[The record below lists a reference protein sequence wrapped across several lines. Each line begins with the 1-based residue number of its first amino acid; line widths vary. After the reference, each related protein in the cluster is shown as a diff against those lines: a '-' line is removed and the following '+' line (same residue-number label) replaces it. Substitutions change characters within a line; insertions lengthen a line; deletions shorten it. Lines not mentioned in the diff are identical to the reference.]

1 MKKALII
8 SCLLICALC
17 IHAAA
22 EEEPLYP
29 VRENGKWGYINQ
41 QGQIVIEPQWAY
53 AEPFDGN
60 TAVVSLNALRSETP
74 DDGLIDRDGH
84 YIIEPGQ
91 GYEIINHD
99 IGNDDSYLIEK
110 DDLYGFYDKKSGF
123 YQPPCYESIW
133 DSYGEELIIAE
144 SPDAGY
150 GFIRRDTGEV
160 VFPFQFGL
168 FEEVGCAGGYVLAA
182 YDRGGKEEYDWEWGP
197 DYHLFDLSGHE
208 IIFPENIRPA
218 GHVHNGILRVSR
230 ELDEEGRKKHTSG
243 WGTVYGLARADGTI
257 IVEPQYDYLEFAG
270 EKLIS
275 INLDNKLGL
284 MDYDGKVILP
294 PTYEENWEGPLP
306 YIYYLNGYALIEE
319 FIENRSI
326 ILDPA
331 GNELFSHPT
340 RSENG
345 WMFGLERV
353 MENGLVWYVTWFP
366 DPDMPSDDQFGLL
379 RIANNKVEY
388 VTEPVFEDI
397 GEDFSGEYMPVKQ
410 NGLWGYIDESAQWII
425 PPQYEKAF
433 PFQDGL
439 ALTEKNLKMAYID
452 TSGHVIWQEQ

>member
-133 DSYGEELIIAE
+133 DSYGEELIIVRQSDILA
-144 SPDAGY
+144 
-150 GFIRRDTGEV
+150 V
-160 VFPFQFGL
+160 V
-168 FEEVGCAGGYVLAA
+168 E
-182 YDRGGKEEYDWEWGP
+182 
-197 DYHLFDLSGHE
+197 
-208 IIFPENIRPA
+208 
-218 GHVHNGILRVSR
+218 
-230 ELDEEGRKKHTSG
+230 
-243 WGTVYGLARADGTI
+243 
-257 IVEPQYDYLEFAG
+257 
-270 EKLIS
+270 
-275 INLDNKLGL
+275 
-284 MDYDGKVILP
+284 
-294 PTYEENWEGPLP
+294 
-306 YIYYLNGYALIEE
+306 
-319 FIENRSI
+319 
-326 ILDPA
+326 
-331 GNELFSHPT
+331 
-340 RSENG
+340 
-345 WMFGLERV
+345 
-353 MENGLVWYVTWFP
+353 
-366 DPDMPSDDQFGLL
+366 
-379 RIANNKVEY
+379 
-388 VTEPVFEDI
+388 
-397 GEDFSGEYMPVKQ
+397 
-410 NGLWGYIDESAQWII
+410 
-425 PPQYEKAF
+425 
-433 PFQDGL
+433 
-439 ALTEKNLKMAYID
+439 
-452 TSGHVIWQEQ
+452 